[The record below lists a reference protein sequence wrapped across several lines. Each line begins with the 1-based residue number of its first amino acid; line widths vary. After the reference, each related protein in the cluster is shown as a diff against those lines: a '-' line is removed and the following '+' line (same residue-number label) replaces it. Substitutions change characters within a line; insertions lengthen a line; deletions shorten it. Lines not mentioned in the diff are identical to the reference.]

1 MMDRQTHAV
10 KDMAALADWRRRVSE
25 TYAGIRAV
33 PNHGAQAWTGWR
45 AVRDDLFKSHA
56 ASPLSSD
63 QQATFKEL
71 AYFDYDPAFRFLVGI
86 SDAVDFTPQTIA
98 LMDDGPLTLTP
109 AFETI
114 GLAEKLGRELT
125 VHWID
130 GYCGGLFLAFNDA
143 TNGSETYGEGRYL
156 LDGIKG
162 VDLGQIE
169 DGRLVLDFN
178 FAYNPCCA
186 YAPRWSCPLPLEVNR
201 LSSKI
206 LAGEKIVQKTA

>member
-1 MMDRQTHAV
+1 M
-10 KDMAALADWRRRVSE
+10 
-25 TYAGIRAV
+25 

-63 QQATFKEL
+63 QQATLKEL

-86 SDAVDFTPQTIA
+86 SDTVDFTPQTIA

-130 GYCGGLFLAFNDA
+130 GYGGGLFLAFTDA

-162 VDLGQIE
+162 ADLGQIE

-206 LAGEKIVQKTA
+206 LAGEKVVQKTA